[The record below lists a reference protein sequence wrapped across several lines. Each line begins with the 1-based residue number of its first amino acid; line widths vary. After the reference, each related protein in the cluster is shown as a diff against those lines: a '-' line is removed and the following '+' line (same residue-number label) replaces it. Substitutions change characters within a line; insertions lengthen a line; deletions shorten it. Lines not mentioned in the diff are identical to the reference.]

1 MRVVFTPHISIQQ
14 RRVDK
19 VGLREFLP
27 ILQGWLILDCY
38 TALQRAETIIHSFLV
53 MAKAPIIAWNFCCHS
68 REASL
73 IEIFGTL
80 IRRGVSCLNT
90 TEQEN
95 IVSRRSQAFSLGI
108 VFSPEATETPN

>member
-1 MRVVFTPHISIQQ
+1 M
-14 RRVDK
+14 DY
-19 VGLREFLP
+19 
-27 ILQGWLILDCY
+27 Y
-38 TALQRAETIIHSFLV
+38 TALQRAETLTRPFFLV
-53 MAKAPIIAWNFCCHS
+53 AETLVFALDFCCHR

>member
-1 MRVVFTPHISIQQ
+1 MNFRPYYRT
-14 RRVDK
+14 
-19 VGLREFLP
+19 G
-27 ILQGWLILDCY
+27 LILDYY
-38 TALQRAETIIHSFLV
+38 TPLQIAQALIRPFSLMTETLIFS
-53 MAKAPIIAWNFCCHS
+53 MNFCCLC

-95 IVSRRSQAFSLGI
+95 IVSHRSQAFSLGI

>member
-1 MRVVFTPHISIQQ
+1 VVFTPHISIQQ

-53 MAKAPIIAWNFCCHS
+53 MAKAPIIAWNFCCLS

-73 IEIFGTL
+73 IEIFGNL
-80 IRRGVSCLNT
+80 MHPAVSSFKE
-90 TEQEN
+90 TEKSTIASQ
-95 IVSRRSQAFSLGI
+95 SQRSFQ
-108 VFSPEATETPN
+108 T